1 MWLNL
6 RLIGLRTDCVA
17 SLVLY
22 PSIVI
27 AGLTLAALTVEFGE
41 LGFASNPIAL
51 IGSAALVALAAV
63 LLRRIAESWR
73 HSVRM
78 RLEDVRLALLATS
91 ADGGAVSQLK
101 SLLGWVKNLHE
112 GAFASYA
119 QQPLV
124 KAVLVPALTF
134 AATVGLQYLH
144 LTP

>member
-1 MWLNL
+1 
-6 RLIGLRTDCVA
+6 
-17 SLVLY
+17 VLY

-41 LGFASNPIAL
+41 MGFASNPIAL
-51 IGSAALVALAAV
+51 IGSSALVVLAAV
-63 LLRRIAESWR
+63 LLRGVAESWR
-73 HSVRM
+73 HSVLR
-78 RLEDVRLALLATS
+78 RLDDERLALKATS
-91 ADGGAVSQLK
+91 PDSGAVSQLK
-101 SLLGWVKNLHE
+101 LLLSRVRNLHE
-112 GAFASYA
+112 GAFASYS